1 MKKQKYSLTASQR
14 KNIRNKAND
23 KQEKN
28 RPADFE
34 GNGDVSAETDAVAV
48 VPKKFNWWLIPLLGA
63 GIALIVIAIVLPFSC
78 GEYRFIDNPVAKIE
92 LSTGDVLEFELYEDT
107 CPIAATNFI
116 FLARNKFFD
125 NTIVFDNQQG
135 WVRFGNYKSMT
146 EYVSQDKEYCEK
158 LPGFSEGH
166 KDNKLG
172 YRLRSDS
179 SDDAKRYME
188 EGMLV
193 FNYNQSSNEFFISS
207 DKNLQTRLDNINYE
221 PTVVG
226 RYLNDKTLAAVKRIA
241 NMESNPSSPHS
252 RWRNP
257 IPVVVIK
264 KVSIYNVDKAKW
276 KDFGFEK
283 YMETAYNGSS
293 AISGWHAS

>member
-1 MKKQKYSLTASQR
+1 M
-14 KNIRNKAND
+14 
-23 KQEKN
+23 
-28 RPADFE
+28 
-34 GNGDVSAETDAVAV
+34 
-48 VPKKFNWWLIPLLGA
+48 
-63 GIALIVIAIVLPFSC
+63 
-78 GEYRFIDNPVAKIE
+78 
-92 LSTGDVLEFELYEDT
+92 
-107 CPIAATNFI
+107 
-116 FLARNKFFD
+116 
-125 NTIVFDNQQG
+125 
-135 WVRFGNYKSMT
+135 
-146 EYVSQDKEYCEK
+146 